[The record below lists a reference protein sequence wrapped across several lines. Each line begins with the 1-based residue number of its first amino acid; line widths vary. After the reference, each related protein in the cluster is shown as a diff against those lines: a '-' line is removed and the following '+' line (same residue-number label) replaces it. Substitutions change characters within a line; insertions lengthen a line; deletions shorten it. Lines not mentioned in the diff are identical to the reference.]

1 MKTLDKDGGVNGILP
16 LIFLKESYMMKIV
29 SAMLL
34 AAMFIG
40 CSESAKTEEAPAAA
54 TEEVAPAAEATPAA
68 DAATPAAEVPAA
80 DATAPAAEAPAA
92 EAPAAK

>member
-40 CSESAKTEEAPAAA
+40 CSESAKTEAAPAA
-54 TEEVAPAAEATPAA
+54 TEEVAPAAEATPAT
-68 DAATPAAEVPAA
+68 DAAAPAA

-92 EAPAAK
+92 K